1 MPETKPCIRGA
12 NGYFPTLFRKK
23 SGTPETQIFMQEHTL
38 SVTIREGKGRGNSRR
53 LRAQGIIPAV
63 IYGQSGSQSLAV
75 SESDFQVL
83 MREIGG
89 SAAIVTL
96 ENDKGGKTASLIQST
111 QRNPRNDRFEHIDFL
126 ELTAGHEITAHIP
139 VHTHGTPV
147 GVKTGGGTLEVA
159 LHEVEIKCLPKDLPE
174 QIDLD
179 VSKLEIGDMIHMSAL
194 PALEGVSYEGDPDT
208 VVVMCSAPN
217 VTDESPEEET
227 EEAEEAEE
235 PETKT
240 EE

>member
-1 MPETKPCIRGA
+1 
-12 NGYFPTLFRKK
+12 
-23 SGTPETQIFMQEHTL
+23 MQEHTL

-63 IYGQSGSQSLAV
+63 IYGQSGTQSLAV
-75 SESDFQVL
+75 SESDFKML

-89 SAAIVTL
+89 STAVVTL
-96 ENDKGGKTASLIQST
+96 ENDKGGKTSSLIQAT

-147 GVKTGGGTLEVA
+147 GVKNGGGTLEIT
-159 LHEVEIKCLPKDLPE
+159 LHEVEIKCLPKNLPE

-179 VSKLEIGDMIHMSAL
+179 VSKLEIGDAIHVENL
-194 PALEGVSYEGDPDT
+194 PTIEGVAYQGDPET
-208 VVVMCSAPN
+208 VVVMCSAPT
-217 VTDESPEEET
+217 VEEPEEDA
-227 EEAEEAEE
+227 AEEAEAGEE
-235 PETKT
+235 PEAKT